1 MKKQNDETK
10 EKDNKIINYVW
21 SIFVSVIAS
30 TITTLAATGQLWKLL
45 QKLL

>member
-1 MKKQNDETK
+1 MEKQNDK
-10 EKDNKIINYVW
+10 SKNNKIIHYVW